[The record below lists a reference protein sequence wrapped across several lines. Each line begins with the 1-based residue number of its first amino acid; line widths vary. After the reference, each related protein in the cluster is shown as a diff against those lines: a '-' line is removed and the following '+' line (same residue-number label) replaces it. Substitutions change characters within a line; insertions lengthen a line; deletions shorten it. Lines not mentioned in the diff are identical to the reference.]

1 MKKNSIVLI
10 GMPGAG
16 KTTMAPL
23 LADKLGW
30 NLIDTDDEIESAAGK
45 SCQQI
50 VSQHGYPYFRHLEEN
65 QLISMTVAKH
75 VIATGGSAIYSDA
88 GMNHLRSG
96 GTVVFMQISFDDLLK
111 RKLDIENRGIA
122 SEIGRSFREIYLERQ
137 PFYLKYADHTVDC
150 SEKSKAQ
157 VLHEILELIES

>member
-30 NLIDTDDEIESAAGK
+30 SLIDTDDEIESAAGK

-50 VSQHGYPYFRHLEEN
+50 VS
-65 QLISMTVAKH
+65 
-75 VIATGGSAIYSDA
+75 
-88 GMNHLRSG
+88 
-96 GTVVFMQISFDDLLK
+96 
-111 RKLDIENRGIA
+111 
-122 SEIGRSFREIYLERQ
+122 
-137 PFYLKYADHTVDC
+137 
-150 SEKSKAQ
+150 
-157 VLHEILELIES
+157 